1 VAAMLFHHKEILLT
15 IRKADPGKGMLD
27 LPGGFVDPGESLEEA
42 LYREIEEE
50 LNFRTH
56 GWEYLFS
63 FPNRYEYKGVV
74 YDTTDAFFKADLDEK
89 PQITACDDVAD
100 TVWIPV
106 SNIDLN
112 AVALQSI
119 RSAIDQ
125 IRREP
130 LHYGQ
135 I

>member
-1 VAAMLFHHKEILLT
+1 MLFHKTEILLT

-27 LPGGFVDPGESLEEA
+27 LPGGFVDPGESLEQA

-56 GWEYLFS
+56 RWQYLFS
-63 FPNRYEYKGVV
+63 FPNRYEYKGIV
-74 YDTTDAFFKADLDEK
+74 YDTTDAFFKVDLDEK
-89 PQITACDDVAD
+89 PRITACDDVAD

-106 SNIDLN
+106 GSIDLN

-119 RSAIDQ
+119 RSAIDR
-125 IRREP
+125 IRTTPR
-130 LHYGQ
+130 HHVS

>member
-1 VAAMLFHHKEILLT
+1 MLFHQKEILLT

-56 GWEYLFS
+56 SWEYLFS
-63 FPNRYEYKGVV
+63 FPNRYEYEGIV
-74 YDTTDAFFKADLDEK
+74 YDTTDAFFITYLDEK

-106 SNIDLN
+106 SSIDLN

-125 IRREP
+125 IRRSP
-130 LHYGQ
+130 RHHGQ